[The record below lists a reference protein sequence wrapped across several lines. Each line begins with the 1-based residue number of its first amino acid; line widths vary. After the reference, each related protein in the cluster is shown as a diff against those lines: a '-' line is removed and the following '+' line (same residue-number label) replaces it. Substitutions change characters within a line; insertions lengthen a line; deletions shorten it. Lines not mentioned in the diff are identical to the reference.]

1 MELLKN
7 LLQQILTLENT
18 QKRSLMLNL
27 MKNHGSVLSKNT
39 FFFNSTTVSKP
50 DHTDGL
56 TQAFQETKD
65 LTIVQLEEM

>member
-1 MELLKN
+1 MLSQKN
-7 LLQQILTLENT
+7 
-18 QKRSLMLNL
+18 
-27 MKNHGSVLSKNT
+27 NHGSELNKNI
-39 FFFNSTTVSKP
+39 FFFNSKIVSKP

>member
-18 QKRSLMLNL
+18 LKRSLMLNL
-27 MKNHGSVLSKNT
+27 MKNHGSVLSRNT

-50 DHTDGL
+50 DHTDGQVL
-56 TQAFQETKD
+56 VSQEAKVHIT
-65 LTIVQLEEM
+65 VQ